1 MTNPLMII
9 FEILYFLIKSLIEAI
24 FFLSFKTIEFLES
37 VAGIESSNILTLIIG
52 SIIVGFVIFIVIKYL
67 FGISKELL
75 IIMII
80 YFLLIIILI
89 IYKSIS

>member
-37 VAGIESSNILTLIIG
+37 VVVIGSSNILTLIIG

>member
-1 MTNPLMII
+1 MII